1 MIKIGEI
8 KKDFDFGSWCSN
20 MKKSKSTIEVEK
32 EEVDDRGNIVN
43 KKEKSL
49 QNFNR
54 NHKRN
59 Y

>member
-1 MIKIGEI
+1 
-8 KKDFDFGSWCSN
+8 

-49 QNFNR
+49 QNFNK
-54 NHKRN
+54 NHRKN